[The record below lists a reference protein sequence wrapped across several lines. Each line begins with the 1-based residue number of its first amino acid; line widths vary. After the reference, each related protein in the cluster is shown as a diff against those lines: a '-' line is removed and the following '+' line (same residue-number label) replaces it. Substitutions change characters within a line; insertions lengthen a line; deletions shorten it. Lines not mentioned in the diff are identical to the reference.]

1 MYLNVVELAES
12 FGVDEGVVEGWVRHE
27 GLPCVPDRGRL
38 LFDRAQVVA
47 WAASRGLAAKAG
59 FLASNRSTVGSDE
72 RLESLLRIGGIR
84 RDVAASGVS
93 KILEQ
98 VVSTLPGATPA
109 VRQLLIQR
117 LHAPGG
123 VTWAPVG
130 SGLALPHLRT
140 PVALGRDAGTFSLLL
155 LREPLAISEPVPDD
169 QPVIRLLFFIAPSPR
184 AHLELL
190 GQLST
195 ALRQG
200 DLRRLVLEGAPDEQI
215 FAALG
220 AAETNSGAAMTK
232 GAEP

>member
-12 FGVDEGVVEGWVRHE
+12 FGVDESVVEGWVRHE

-47 WAASRGLAAKAG
+47 WATSRGFAAKAG
-59 FLASNRSTVGSDE
+59 FLASNRPAAGSDK
-72 RLESLLRIGGIR
+72 RLESLLRIGGIW
-84 RDVAASGVS
+84 RDVGAAGVL

-98 VVSTLPGATPA
+98 VVSKLPGATPA
-109 VRQLLIQR
+109 VRQLLHQR
-117 LHAPGG
+117 LCAPGG

-130 SGLALPHLRT
+130 GGLALPHLRA
-140 PVALGRDAGTFSLLL
+140 PVALGREAGVLALLVL
-155 LREPLAISEPVPDD
+155 CEPLVIREPIPDD
-169 QPVIRLLFFIAPSPR
+169 LPVTRLIFFVAPSPR

-190 GQLST
+190 GQLSN

-200 DLRRLVLEGAPDEQI
+200 DLRRLVLAGAPDEQI

-220 AAETNSGAAMTK
+220 AAATNSRAVTTK
-232 GAEP
+232 EAEL